1 MTKLK
6 IFHYANKM
14 GQRTVYLSQ
23 KISSPALNQNQVVES
38 AKVKRKKESGKK
50 FFSKNILEI

>member
-14 GQRTVYLSQ
+14 GQRTVYLSW